1 MSIDKTAIIHP
12 SAQIGDGV
20 TIGASAVV
28 EADVVVGDGCRLDAH
43 AFIRR
48 GVQMGQGN
56 RVDPFAVIG
65 GDPQDIGFNRQS
77 ETFVKIGDNN
87 VFREHVTIHRSTVEG
102 TATEI
107 GSNCY
112 FMNYSHAAH
121 DCVVGDGCI
130 LANAVQLGGHVKV
143 GAGVVFGAGAMAHQ
157 FCRIGS
163 LAMVA
168 AMIPIRKDILPY
180 TMAGGEPVKHYR
192 MNAVGIRR
200 SGITR
205 ESVKAI
211 SVALRA
217 LRESSNQDIAGAEST
232 EVERLAEW
240 LKAESKRG
248 IYGWVVKPR

>member
-1 MSIDKTAIIHP
+1 MSINTTANIHP
-12 SAQIGDGV
+12 SAQIGEGV
-20 TIGASAVV
+20 TIGAWAVI
-28 EADVVVGDGCRLDAH
+28 EADVVIGDGCRLDAH

-56 RVDPFAVIG
+56 RVDPFVVLG
-65 GDPQDIGFNRQS
+65 GDPQDIGFDLQS
-77 ETFVKIGDNN
+77 DTFVKIGDNN
-87 VFREHVTIHRSTVEG
+87 VFREHVTIHRSTVAG

-130 LANAVQLGGHVKV
+130 LANAVQLGGYVKV
-143 GAGVVFGAGAMAHQ
+143 GNGVVFGAGAMAHQ

-192 MNAVGIRR
+192 MNAVGVRR
-200 SGITR
+200 SGMAR
-205 ESVKAI
+205 ENVKAI
-211 SVALRA
+211 SSALRA
-217 LRESSNQDIAGAEST
+217 LRESSNKDIGEIKSP
-232 EVERLAEW
+232 EVSQLKKW

-248 IYGWVVKPR
+248 VYAWL

>member
-1 MSIDKTAIIHP
+1 MNIDATASVHP
-12 SAQIGDGV
+12 SAKIGKDV
-20 TIGASAVV
+20 SIGAWAVV
-28 EADVVVGDGCRLDAH
+28 EADVVIGDGCRLDAH

-48 GVQMGQGN
+48 RVQMGASN
-56 RVDPFAVIG
+56 RVDPFVVLG
-65 GDPQDIGFNRQS
+65 GDPQDIGFNLES
-77 ETFVKIGDNN
+77 DTCVKIGDNN
-87 VFREHVTIHRSTVEG
+87 VFREHVTIHRATVAG

-143 GAGVVFGAGAMAHQ
+143 GDGVVFGAGAMAHQ

-180 TMAGGEPVKHYR
+180 TMAGGEPIKHYR
-192 MNAVGIRR
+192 MNAVGVRR
-200 SGITR
+200 SGMAR
-205 ESVKAI
+205 ENVKAI
-211 SVALRA
+211 STALRV
-217 LRESSNQDIAGAEST
+217 LRESSNKDLGEINSP
-232 EVERLAEW
+232 EVNQLQMW
-240 LKAESKRG
+240 LKTESKRG
-248 IYGWVVKPR
+248 IYAWL